1 MLFPIFVIVTL
12 AEIYVLVSVGQAIGG
27 LSTVLLVIITA
38 FIGSSLLR
46 QQGWSTLAKAQQSMA
61 EGRTPAM
68 EMLEGVV
75 FLVSGILLLTPGF
88 LTDGLGLLG
97 LLPWSPLGAGV
108 LAGALQKTETG
119 RRASEFVRTRVER
132 FADRLEPYEAL
143 CRELEVHPAQV
154 ATAWLLHNPVVTAPI
169 IGPRTMEQ
177 LEAALQAVE
186 LKLEDEVL
194 AKLDAIFPGPGGEA
208 PEAYAW

>member
-1 MLFPIFVIVTL
+1 MLFPIFVVVTL

-46 QQGWSTLAKAQQSMA
+46 QQGWSTMAKAQQSIA

-75 FLVSGILLLTPGF
+75 ILVSGILLLTPGF

-97 LLPWSPLGAGV
+97 LMPWSRHYFINHFLEKNAERV
-108 LAGALQKTETG
+108 FRSRNSVFIHRSDSTETKNKKDETIEG
-119 RRASEFVRTRVER
+119 EF
-132 FADRLEPYEAL
+132 
-143 CRELEVHPAQV
+143 
-154 ATAWLLHNPVVTAPI
+154 W
-169 IGPRTMEQ
+169 
-177 LEAALQAVE
+177 
-186 LKLEDEVL
+186 ED
-194 AKLDAIFPGPGGEA
+194 K
-208 PEAYAW
+208 

>member
-1 MLFPIFVIVTL
+1 MLFPIFVVVTL

-46 QQGWSTLAKAQQSMA
+46 QQGWSTMAKAQQSMA

-75 FLVSGILLLTPGF
+75 ILVSGILLLTPGF

-97 LLPWSPLGAGV
+97 LMPWSRHYFINHFLEKNAERV
-108 LAGALQKTETG
+108 CRSRNSVFIHRSDSTETKNKKDETIEG
-119 RRASEFVRTRVER
+119 EF
-132 FADRLEPYEAL
+132 
-143 CRELEVHPAQV
+143 
-154 ATAWLLHNPVVTAPI
+154 W
-169 IGPRTMEQ
+169 
-177 LEAALQAVE
+177 
-186 LKLEDEVL
+186 ED
-194 AKLDAIFPGPGGEA
+194 K
-208 PEAYAW
+208 

>member
-1 MLFPIFVIVTL
+1 MLFAIFVVVTL

-46 QQGWSTLAKAQQSMA
+46 QQGWSTMAKAQQSMA

-75 FLVSGILLLTPGF
+75 ILVSGILLLTPGF

-97 LLPWSPLGAGV
+97 LMPWSRHYFINHFLEKNAERV
-108 LAGALQKTETG
+108 FRSRNSVFIHRSDSTETKNKKDETIEG
-119 RRASEFVRTRVER
+119 EF
-132 FADRLEPYEAL
+132 
-143 CRELEVHPAQV
+143 
-154 ATAWLLHNPVVTAPI
+154 W
-169 IGPRTMEQ
+169 
-177 LEAALQAVE
+177 
-186 LKLEDEVL
+186 ED
-194 AKLDAIFPGPGGEA
+194 K
-208 PEAYAW
+208 